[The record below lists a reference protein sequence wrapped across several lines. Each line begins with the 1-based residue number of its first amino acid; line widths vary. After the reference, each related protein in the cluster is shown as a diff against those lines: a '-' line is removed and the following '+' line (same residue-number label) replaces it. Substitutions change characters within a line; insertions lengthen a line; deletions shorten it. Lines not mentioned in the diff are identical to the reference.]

1 MALFIS
7 EKDVD
12 RLVSIPDAIQAIAEI
27 FRLSGEGKV
36 INPPRQCVSLPTGTL
51 RITSAIVS
59 PLARMAVKISS
70 TLIFKSNSGRLLIL
84 SDTETGR
91 ILALIEV
98 FQMGAL
104 RTGAAS
110 GVATQLL
117 ARSDS
122 KTVGV
127 FGSGRQARTQ
137 VMAIASVRKLEQ
149 VLALSPNR
157 VHLKTFCNEMEQ
169 RIGCSVIPAHSAE
182 ELGKSDIIISATTS
196 KEPVIFG
203 SWLQDGTHINAIG
216 SNALDRRELDD
227 EAIKRC
233 ALIAVDNREQAKQES
248 AELVRAVAAGNL
260 RWEQVLEIGEIAAG
274 RVSGRADKKSIT
286 LFKSLGVA
294 MEDVALASKVYEL
307 AVQHGVGLE
316 VPLTQD

>member
-1 MALFIS
+1 VALFIS
-7 EKDVD
+7 EKDVYG
-12 RLVSIPDAIQAIAEI
+12 LVSMPDAITAIAEV

-51 RITSAIVS
+51 RITSAIVP

-70 TLIFKSNSGRLLIL
+70 TLIFRSNSGRLLIL
-84 SDTETGR
+84 SDAQSGR

-98 FQMGAL
+98 FQLGAL

-110 GVATQLL
+110 GVATQLF
-117 ARSDS
+117 ARPDARL
-122 KTVGV
+122 VGIL
-127 FGSGRQARTQ
+127 GSGRQARTQ
-137 VMAIASVRKLEQ
+137 ILAVAAVRKIEK

-157 VHLKTFCNEMEQ
+157 THLKAFCDEMEKK
-169 RIGCSVIPAHSAE
+169 IGCPVIPAEKPEKLAS
-182 ELGKSDIIISATTS
+182 SDIVISATTS

-227 EAIKRC
+227 EAVKRC

-248 AELVRAVAAGNL
+248 AELVRAVEAGHLKWEEVVEIGAVAAG
-260 RWEQVLEIGEIAAG
+260 QIPG
-274 RVSGRADKKSIT
+274 RPDNKSIT

-307 AVQHGVGLE
+307 AVKQGVGLE
-316 VPLTQD
+316 VPLTEN